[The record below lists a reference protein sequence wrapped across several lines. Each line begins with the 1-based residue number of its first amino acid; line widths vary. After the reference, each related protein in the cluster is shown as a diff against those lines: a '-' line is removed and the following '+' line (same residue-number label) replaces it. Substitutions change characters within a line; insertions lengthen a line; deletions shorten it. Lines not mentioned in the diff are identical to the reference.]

1 MTDVTE
7 THQSKQ
13 IRVADFS
20 GLNVSLPYNVRIPAN
35 DVQTIVS
42 QIRNHTDL
50 PFVFLFGP
58 DKKQMVLSVLDQLK
72 KTHSPCYPYALC
84 MVNGTAD
91 DQKTLADKHP
101 DVDIL
106 TVDKADKATVEN
118 RLRKYAAE
126 KLAFD
131 EARLT
136 FPHPGPLPE
145 TVDVMIIGAGMT
157 GLYAAKILKEKN
169 LSVCIVEKRNEI
181 GGIWSKYANATSQV
195 NSSEP
200 AYRLIFGKTRTN
212 RDHSFT
218 REVLDDLSALAG
230 EVSDSLFLNT
240 SADHI
245 DKTGQGY
252 QTRISQGGKQ
262 VTVRSKGVILAI
274 NDRVGEPRLIQWP
287 NQHVF
292 KGDIMTGISNNTQTY
307 DWNGKHV
314 VVIGMGAFAI
324 ENVRTA
330 LEGGASHVTV
340 VCRRHGT
347 ICPKIIDYL
356 NFSTP
361 YNDTFEHDKKNNMR
375 NMLLW
380 KKLYDLSGAT
390 QPECWM
396 GKIKHTGHTI
406 SVSDI
411 WFVGHYLKK
420 ISTVTGSITDMTEK
434 GVIVNGEKRIEAD
447 TVVNCVGFF
456 RNAGLVKNI
465 CDYSRM
471 TNVNFIDKDFMYLA
485 DAYIDDD
492 VFNSFFG
499 SSVLEMARF
508 YMNVFL
514 RFFNTPDYE
523 AMLTL
528 PGIETID
535 IETRSWSHYI
545 AGAMAL
551 LKAYPDLY
559 AAAKA
564 QVDLRTQH
572 FLENYGLESYIAAN
586 KREWMDMH
594 SFLAGKPMPEDQ
606 CLPYVFEKLVK
617 K

>member
-1 MTDVTE
+1 MADVTE

-20 GLNVSLPYNVRIPAN
+20 GLNLSLPYTVSCNTN
-35 DVQTIVS
+35 HVQTLVGE
-42 QIRNHTDL
+42 IRNHTDL
-50 PFVFLFGP
+50 PFVFVFNADQKDL
-58 DKKQMVLSVLDQLK
+58 VSEVLDTLK
-72 KTHSPCYPYALC
+72 GTHSPCYPYALC
-84 MVNGTAD
+84 MLNGNQKEQDAMGANYPDVDTLTSGTAD
-91 DQKTLADKHP
+91 AAAVEKTLRD
-101 DVDIL
+101 
-106 TVDKADKATVEN
+106 
-118 RLRKYAAE
+118 YAAE
-126 KLAFD
+126 KLTFD
-131 EARLT
+131 PSALT

-145 TVDVMIIGAGMT
+145 TVDVMIVGAGMT

-169 LSVCIVEKRNEI
+169 LSVCVVEKRGEI
-181 GGIWSKYANATSQV
+181 GGIWSLYANSTSQV

-200 AYRLIFGKTRTN
+200 AYRLIFDKTRSN

-218 REVLDDLSALAG
+218 REVLGDLATLAC
-230 EVSDSLFLNT
+230 EVSGSLFLNT
-240 SADHI
+240 QAGHI
-245 DKTGQGY
+245 DKTDTGY
-252 QTRISQGGKQ
+252 QTRISQGDKQ
-262 VTVRSKGVILAI
+262 VTVRSTGVILAI

-287 NQHVF
+287 NQEAF
-292 KGDIMTGISNNTQTY
+292 QGDILSGISNNTAAY
-307 DWNGKHV
+307 DWAGKHV
-314 VVIGMGAFAI
+314 VVIGMGAFAV

-361 YNDTFEHDKKNNMR
+361 YNETFEHDKKSNLR

-380 KKLYDLSGAT
+380 KKLYDQSGAT

-420 ISTVTGSITDMTEK
+420 ISTVTGSVTDMDAT
-434 GVIVNGEKRIEAD
+434 GVIVNNENHIQAD
-447 TVVNCVGFF
+447 CVVNCVGFH
-456 RNAGLVKNI
+456 RNAGIVKNI
-465 CDYSRM
+465 CDYRRM
-471 TNVNFIDKDFMYLA
+471 TNVNFVDKDFMYLA

-508 YMNVFL
+508 YMQVYL

-523 AMLTL
+523 SMIRLE
-528 PGIETID
+528 GIDTID

-551 LKAYPDLY
+551 LKAYPELY

-564 QVDLRTQH
+564 QVDTRTRQ
-572 FLENYGLESYIAAN
+572 FLENYDLPSYIAAN

-594 SFLAGKPMPEDQ
+594 TLLSGKSMSEDQ
-606 CLPYVFEKLVK
+606 CLPYVFEKLIK
-617 K
+617 